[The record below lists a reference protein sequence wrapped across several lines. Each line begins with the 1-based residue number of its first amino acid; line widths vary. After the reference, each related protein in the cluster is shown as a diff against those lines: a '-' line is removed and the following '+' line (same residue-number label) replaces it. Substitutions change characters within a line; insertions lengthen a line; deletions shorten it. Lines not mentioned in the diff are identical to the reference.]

1 MRHRENLLLPHMNS
15 SLDTYLARTGMA
27 RNQVWGTEIEI
38 LSAASLLST
47 DIYVYTKFAINNN
60 KWQKFSRTMLDGNI
74 PENNCSIYI
83 NNSTGDHYD
92 VVLDVCSAGQQQIPE
107 SHLLGKISHIQQKNK
122 TNADTSKN
130 VPCQQKQKCDTTI
143 QNAKRKTITTVLL
156 NGNKE
161 RSCSQNKSS
170 SLNKKNVKQKVP
182 SVQQTKVQTNSNRCC
197 KKAKLLSE
205 CQSKT
210 KFQTPNRS
218 SVTERDA
225 KKNIASFHKSLD
237 YTIYQCTICSEAWPQ
252 KTKRKQQ
259 GKAVSVYVCS
269 NCSRDK
275 QTPKK
280 FSKENSMIPSS
291 VPMELQNLTQIEE
304 MLIARALPLIRVYMK
319 PGGQRGYSGHCIN
332 LPQSIN
338 ELANSLPHYPKDIP
352 IIVVSM
358 KGKGN
363 TFKDV
368 TV

>member
-1 MRHRENLLLPHMNS
+1 MKHNSKPSKKLEPSKLFKIQGDGNCLFRALSHVITGRQIYHTIVRQQILDHRRHIENLLLPHMNS

-27 RNQVWGTEIEI
+27 RNQVWGTDIEI

-47 DIYVYTKFAINNN
+47 DIYVYTRFAIDNN
-60 KWQKFSRTMLDGNI
+60 KWQKFSRIMLDGNI

-83 NNSTGDHYD
+83 KNSTGDHYD
-92 VVLDVCSAGQQQIPE
+92 IAHVLDVCSAGQQQIPE

-130 VPCQQKQKCDTTI
+130 VPCQQKQKCDTNI

-210 KFQTPNRS
+210 KLQTPNRS

-225 KKNIASFHKSLD
+225 KKDIASFHKSLD
-237 YTIYQCTICSEAWPQ
+237 YTIYQCTICSEA
-252 KTKRKQQ
+252 
-259 GKAVSVYVCS
+259 
-269 NCSRDK
+269 
-275 QTPKK
+275 
-280 FSKENSMIPSS
+280 
-291 VPMELQNLTQIEE
+291 
-304 MLIARALPLIRVYMK
+304 
-319 PGGQRGYSGHCIN
+319 
-332 LPQSIN
+332 
-338 ELANSLPHYPKDIP
+338 
-352 IIVVSM
+352 
-358 KGKGN
+358 
-363 TFKDV
+363 
-368 TV
+368 